1 MGFKLLSGMTA
12 AIRQTGVRD
21 LIASLWPVDEFSSQI
36 VPLFYREYLR
46 GGGSAA
52 ALRNAKLALFGKTIA
67 IQDGVRLSLAHPFLW
82 ANYVLYHFYR

>member
-1 MGFKLLSGMTA
+1 
-12 AIRQTGVRD
+12 V
-21 LIASLWPVDEFSSQI
+21 

-52 ALRNAKLALFGKTIA
+52 ALRSAKLALFDRTIA
-67 IQDGVRLSLAHPFLW
+67 IRDSVRLSLAHPFLW

>member
-1 MGFKLLSGMTA
+1 MTA
-12 AIRQTGVRD
+12 AIRRAGARD
-21 LIASLWPVDEFSSQI
+21 LIASLWPVDEFSSQV

-52 ALRNAKLALFGKTIA
+52 ALRSAKLALFGKTIV
-67 IQDGVRLSLAHPFLW
+67 IRDGVRLSLAHPFLW